1 MQILVDADA
10 CPVKQIIVRMAK
22 ERNISV
28 TMLIDT
34 SHELNDG
41 YSKVIT
47 VDKQADSV
55 DYALM
60 GLLTREDIVVTQ
72 DFGLAAMVIG
82 KGAKAI
88 NQNGLIF
95 TDDNMDKLLMERHIG
110 QKIRR
115 GGGRTKGPAKRTKDD
130 DAKFETAFEWL
141 ITEALCNGSKNP

>member
-10 CPVKQIIVRMAK
+10 CPVKQIIVRLAK
-22 ERNISV
+22 KHNIPV

-34 SHELNDG
+34 SHELSDG
-41 YSKVIT
+41 YSTVIT

-60 GLLTREDIVVTQ
+60 NLLTCEDIVVTQ

-95 TDDNMDKLLMERHIG
+95 TEENIDRLLFERHIG
-110 QKIRR
+110 QKVRR
-115 GGGRTKGPAKRTKDD
+115 SGGRTKGPAKRTKDD
-130 DAKFETAFEWL
+130 DARFEAAFESL
-141 ITEALCNGSKNP
+141 LQSNE

>member
-1 MQILVDADA
+1 MKVLVDADA
-10 CPVKQIIVRMAK
+10 CPVKQIIVRIAK
-22 ERNISV
+22 QYNIPV

-34 SHELNDG
+34 SHELSDD
-41 YSKVIT
+41 YSTVIT

-60 GLLTREDIVVTQ
+60 GLLNREDIVVTQ

-82 KGAKAI
+82 KGARAI

-95 TDDNMDKLLMERHIG
+95 MEENMDRLLMERHIG

-115 GGGRTKGPAKRTKDD
+115 SGGRTKGPAKRTKDD
-130 DAKFETAFEWL
+130 DARFETAFENL
-141 ITEALCNGSKNP
+141 LRESLLQDYK

>member
-1 MQILVDADA
+1 MRILVDADA
-10 CPVKQIIVRMAK
+10 CPVKQIIVCLAK
-22 ERNISV
+22 EKNIPV

-41 YSKVIT
+41 YSTVIT

-60 GLLTREDIVVTQ
+60 GLLKREDIVVTQ
-72 DFGLAAMVIG
+72 DYGLAAMVIG
-82 KGAKAI
+82 KGARAV

-95 TDDNMDKLLMERHIG
+95 SNANMDMLLMERHMG

-115 GGGRTKGPAKRTKDD
+115 SGGRTKGPAKRTKDD
-130 DAKFETAFEWL
+130 DARFEAAFERL
-141 ITEALCNGSKNP
+141 LNEMR

>member
-10 CPVKQIIVRMAK
+10 CPVGQNIVRLAK
-22 ERNISV
+22 QRNIPV

-34 SHELNDG
+34 SHELHDG
-41 YSKVIT
+41 YSRIIT

-72 DFGLAAMVIG
+72 DFGLAAMVLG
-82 KGAKAI
+82 KGARAL

-95 TDDNMDKLLMERHIG
+95 TNDNIDKLLLERHIG
-110 QKIRR
+110 QRVRR
-115 GGGRTKGPAKRTKDD
+115 GGGRTKGPSKRTKED
-130 DAKFETAFEWL
+130 DARFES
-141 ITEALCNGSKNP
+141 ALEILLSEV